1 MLLKPKQTK
10 YRKYHKGRI
19 SYNIRTNQ
27 NWLSVERKLN
37 LKDLDRTLQSQG
49 PDMPQQGAGS
59 QDLSAQPAVQQAAG
73 SQGLKTER
81 CGWNHRVL
89 KNDYNSQEN
98 GFKYGIMALEPGRI
112 TASNIH
118 AIELAIKRKLKSD
131 TSSSR
136 VTGINSSEKDSD
148 SQKLELRIFPH
159 IPVTKK
165 PIEVR
170 MGKGKGNIDY
180 WMTRVKSG
188 AILLEFNC
196 SNENFGKIISKI
208 VNSKLP
214 IKTKFISR

>member
-1 MLLKPKQTK
+1 MLLKPRQTK

-27 NWLSVERKLN
+27 DWL
-37 LKDLDRTLQSQG
+37 
-49 PDMPQQGAGS
+49 GS
-59 QDLSAQPAVQQAAG
+59 S
-73 SQGLKTER
+73 
-81 CGWNHRVL
+81 N
-89 KNDYNSQEN
+89 NDNVSN
-98 GFKYGIMALEPGRI
+98 IRFKYGILALEPGRI
-112 TASNIH
+112 TASNMN

-131 TSSSR
+131 
-136 VTGINSSEKDSD
+136 GGSEG
-148 SQKLELRIFPH
+148 QKLELRVFPH

-180 WMTRVKSG
+180 WMTRVKTG

-208 VNSKLP
+208 VN
-214 IKTKFISR
+214 

>member
-37 LKDLDRTLQSQG
+37 LKNLDRTLQSINQ
-49 PDMPQQGAGS
+49 S
-59 QDLSAQPAVQQAAG
+59 QNTGTESDLCSDHKQ
-73 SQGLKTER
+73 EM
-81 CGWNHRVL
+81 CEVL
-89 KNDYNSQEN
+89 KNEDNSQEN

-131 TSSSR
+131 TSSPR
-136 VTGINSSEKDSD
+136 TTGINSSSAGKKDSD

>member
-27 NWLSVERKLN
+27 NWLCIERGQNNENN
-37 LKDLDRTLQSQG
+37 LDNSLSSPLGQASDQSL
-49 PDMPQQGAGS
+49 AEN
-59 QDLSAQPAVQQAAG
+59 L
-73 SQGLKTER
+73 
-81 CGWNHRVL
+81 
-89 KNDYNSQEN
+89 QEN
-98 GFKYGIMALEPGRI
+98 GFKYGIVALEPGRI
-112 TASNIH
+112 TASNIN

-131 TSSSR
+131 SSS
-136 VTGINSSEKDSD
+136 GLSKSSTKISSLKKDSD

-196 SNENFGKIISKI
+196 SNENLGKIISKI